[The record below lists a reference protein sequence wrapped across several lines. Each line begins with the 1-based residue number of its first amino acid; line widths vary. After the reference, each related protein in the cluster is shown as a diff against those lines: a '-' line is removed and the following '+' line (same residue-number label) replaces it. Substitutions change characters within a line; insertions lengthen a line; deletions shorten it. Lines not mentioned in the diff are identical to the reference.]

1 MRAFIGVLAKL
12 RALLRQRAVVYV
24 VRGFAVLSGLLRN
37 QENFVLSFY
46 RPQGLKLRET
56 LRDGPW
62 SALVLERGRG

>member
-1 MRAFIGVLAKL
+1 LAQL
-12 RALLRQRAVVYV
+12 APSLSAAVAP
-24 VRGFAVLSGLLRN
+24 RGIAVLSGLLRS

-46 RPQGLKLRET
+46 RAHGLNLEET